1 MIDIGRLLKTITTG
15 EKCSDGWAGVQTL
28 VDDLEDASNELMLA
42 DEEEVS
48 KMWKCAAWRLRLSS
62 VCALHVARTTGM
74 PQGAKNITRLGS
86 RCSNKSVSHCNWHPL
101 VQVRYSIGDCFYHA
115 APDEAEGKLQE
126 GKALMHAILDMYRR
140 CVCLPEMRPARH
152 CAALCTPHAPP
163 PSSP

>member
-1 MIDIGRLLKTITTG
+1 MIDIGRLPNTITTG
-15 EKCSDGWAGVQTL
+15 EKGSDGWAGMQTL

-48 KMWKCAAWRLRLSS
+48 KMWKCAAWRLRITS
-62 VCALHVARTTGM
+62 VCALHVVRTTGM
-74 PQGAKNITRLGS
+74 PQGVKNITRLGS
-86 RCSNKSVSHCNWHPL
+86 RCSNKSVSHCDWHPL

-115 APDEAEGKLQE
+115 DPDEAEGKLQE
-126 GKALMHAILDMYRR
+126 GKALMHAVLDLYRR

-152 CAALCTPHAPP
+152 CAALCTPRAPP